1 MKLSVIMKR
10 MRKLFIYSSEKI
22 AKLYNETPKAV
33 SEQSIML
40 VSVD

>member
-1 MKLSVIMKR
+1 MKR

-22 AKLYNETPKAV
+22 GKLCNETQKGV

-40 VSVD
+40 AFVD